1 MRAARR
7 SGISKC
13 GISDKEIQE
22 QPENGMG
29 RCFVRKRRNTCIFC
43 THDMKK
49 YEKEKEMMKKRYIK

>member
-1 MRAARR
+1 MHAGRQ

-22 QPENGMG
+22 QPENGIG

-43 THDMKK
+43 ILNMKK
-49 YEKEKEMMKKRYIK
+49 YENKKEIMKKEYIE